1 MRKNL
6 LAVGAIILAIG
17 ITMVGTSL
25 FATEHALTGLI
36 NSAKGGDAM
45 YAGHGGDYY
54 STVLN
59 ATSGDYIDVV
69 SGVPHYLIP
78 SLYLAIVNTSNIG
91 SYAVSVFQTSG
102 NSTLYTN
109 LNGSYYVVVFGSS
122 PPVVSYALIKNL
134 SGLISLVALL
144 GFGGVLTFVGLIV
157 TIIGAI
163 LKPKKTYRQGL
174 R

>member
-36 NSAKGGDAM
+36 NSAKSGDAM
-45 YAGHGGDYY
+45 YAGQNGDYY

-69 SGVPHYLIP
+69 SGVSHYLIP
-78 SLYLAIVNTSNIG
+78 
-91 SYAVSVFQTSG
+91 
-102 NSTLYTN
+102 
-109 LNGSYYVVVFGSS
+109 
-122 PPVVSYALIKNL
+122 
-134 SGLISLVALL
+134 
-144 GFGGVLTFVGLIV
+144 
-157 TIIGAI
+157 
-163 LKPKKTYRQGL
+163 L
-174 R
+174 RL